1 MSNISEWYH
10 EMIYDMIW
18 FDFIEFDMIW
28 YDMIIQLSIAVRGPI
43 QELRHC
49 LGRGLPIPVLHLVEY
64 LSTDAGGM
72 RWGRSYTGAGYLSF
86 ILLW

>member
-1 MSNISEWYH
+1 MYI
-10 EMIYDMIW
+10 
-18 FDFIEFDMIW
+18 IEIT
-28 YDMIIQLSIAVRGPI
+28 VRGPI

-72 RWGRSYTGAGYLSF
+72 RWGRGYTGAGNLSF
-86 ILLW
+86 ILLWYYIAQYLHFFCYYNLIN